1 MELTYKRIGDY
12 YIPDLG
18 VGKDEHQ
25 YIDRWGM
32 MHANYL
38 KEHRPG
44 VYTRLIL
51 SGKYTQTL
59 VELNAQAE
67 ERLMT
72 IINQMKMAEGVTE
85 LMKMNDQMLWVQHM
99 NSIRSRA
106 EEIIMNEMIYT

>member
-1 MELTYKRIGDY
+1 MKLTYNRIGDY

-25 YIDRWGM
+25 YIGRWGM

-44 VYTRLIL
+44 AYTRLIL
-51 SGKYTQTL
+51 SGKYTQFL

-72 IINQMKMAEGVTE
+72 IINQMKKAEGVTE
-85 LMKMNDQMLWVQHM
+85 QMKMNDQMLWVQLM
-99 NSIRSRA
+99 NNIRSRA